1 MKPLLLLLFS
11 LFTLQLTY
19 AQVTLQTLIP
29 PPYSPYLY
37 DYQEQFADRNAI
49 VLTNTT
55 RQPITVMLRGELR
68 GRTNGIRVYTTPSY
82 RPTRPIELPAGQS
95 QRFTLAEGNQD
106 YLDRKNLEVAGV
118 DNATQTQILT
128 TGLLPPGSYDLCVL
142 AYRYDNGQPVGTP
155 FQGCAVLTVT
165 YLEPPR
171 LIQPTCGRDLLI
183 RPNEPNQTLFS
194 WTPPVGNIGGARLT
208 YDFYLVKVPP
218 GQNPNDAINNA
229 IDRRVGNPFIER
241 DLTTTSFN
249 YGVAEPPLSEGQYA
263 WRVVSRDPDGRTV
276 FQNQGRSNYC
286 TFTTRNAATPPVI
299 DRTPALVQ
307 TPAKP
312 RLPTGPM
319 RTMMAVAPG
328 VSPCA
333 DVTAPTD
340 NVPVAGNYQNQTVK
354 IGKFDLTIDDIAAD
368 GGAYSGKGRIRW
380 NGVPVRVS
388 FTTIQVNAAK
398 QVIAGSANGID
409 DAFREPGVDLT
420 SGNLSDLSNL
430 TGPAVQ
436 TYVDHLKNNLYD
448 QAKASVAVPLPL
460 GYDAGSGLIGINYM
474 RFTPTGA
481 DMGLVFNLA
490 MPEANS
496 YLALAGVGI
505 CMDPDRLI
513 PTNALLYLLKDFTV
527 PFTPLTFKAG
537 NLAPANPTGTFAELT
552 AADGLKRI
560 HGELALNLGSNMLQL
575 DDGSGNI
582 LPGDVTATLTT
593 DFTKWADW
601 VADVKLPPAFTL
613 APLAGFTLK
622 GVSVQYDHSDLRNP
636 PAFAPPAEYTGERG
650 LTFQGLYLNDL
661 QVLLPKAFA
670 GQNGNRSGFAAKN
683 CLFASGEFTGR
694 LTPATNPLLDYG
706 VGSMGNWGFSIDDF
720 EILFVQNRFERG
732 SMNGKIQFPIST
744 DYFLYTTTLRDNLKN
759 LQFVVQPKPGGY
771 TIPLWAANMKLEE
784 TSHILVG
791 LQNSNPVMDMQLN
804 GNILINTD
812 NVPTPVTLVL
822 PNLYFEKFTVSN
834 IPKPGAAS
842 GGGVYVNP
850 GSWKLVGGIFRDT
863 PSAAPAPG
871 ARSGGPFAPDAPEP
885 GWAPGN
891 DGGLA
896 GFPIEIAPPKAVANA
911 DGMGVE
917 LGAYVSLGEASAN
930 IMQASGFV
938 QILGKIDLDP
948 IKKRPRPSFSK
959 VKALRFGIK
968 GSFGGGEV
976 SAAIELYD
984 GTDPVYGQ
992 GFRGVGQVKVPALVT
1007 VEATVQFGK
1016 VSGFYYAYA
1025 DASVNLDKG
1034 GIPVAPPTPLVL
1046 SGFKGGFYYNM
1057 APANWVT
1064 PTVITTKTAPLL
1076 PPRGY
1081 TNSGVSYR
1089 PQRGGWGIKAGV
1101 YLALADRHLLTSLVE
1116 VEASFNG
1123 TALSMFSLIGKA
1135 NVLDSDGDLNTP
1147 DNAMVR
1153 ADAIFKHDVA
1163 QKSYVFG
1170 ADVSGKF
1177 LSTTFNIP
1185 IEAYFDPQHWHVK
1198 VGFPENP
1205 RMRATLIDFD
1215 EGPVKA
1221 YLGASAYVAFGNDL
1235 SGIPPLPDSVAAFL
1249 GHSEDPTT
1257 ADAVQQQRQSE
1268 FDAVNSS
1275 GTGNSLGGKFQ
1286 VLLGARLDGRLRVS
1300 VLVLAVHANATV
1312 GFDAAI
1318 SMDQKCGGS
1327 GTAPAGLNGWYGT
1340 AQLYAYLNGGI
1351 DIHVDLFGIADGDF
1365 QLCKLTAGALFQGGV
1380 PNPTWGDG
1388 RVRAKGEVLG
1398 GLVDFDASAHVAF
1411 GEKCQPVYTGDP
1423 LEKLVIIQELRPKTG
1438 ATNVATDQTLSAVFN
1453 VSMNREYTVHLPD
1466 RSTRTYRFR
1475 LGSYSLTY
1483 VDATGKRQTFTG
1495 LASPVW
1501 ANDNQLLLLK
1511 MNSGQLPSRRPHV
1524 FTVTATIEQQQP
1536 NGSFAFLF
1544 DGSKQRTETK
1554 TVSFTTGDQPDEIR
1568 FNDIAYQYPLSG
1580 QLYCLKRQV
1589 PQGLV
1594 AGPLPNEA
1602 LTKPGYRYEAVFVPK
1617 DAGPSLRVP
1626 FTYQT
1631 GNADHPSQVV
1641 FALPPGLQN
1650 EKTYRL
1656 ELHRISPISTMLLS
1670 GNHLASAGVQEGTR
1684 RVLSNQTAIQ
1694 RRTVVRQN
1702 TLAGQIS
1709 GSSAS
1714 FDKVLYSNAF
1724 RTSRYNTFAEKLAA
1738 LQFAPTSYI
1747 GSTSLANYFTF
1758 DLIPAGKVENFE
1770 DTELFGYT
1778 SAKGPVPPMIDPSP
1792 LSPADESYPHENWVY
1807 RNVYQ
1812 PLQILTRYGVRPQ
1825 FTLFSEMN
1833 FRNWLLDYP
1842 LAAMRAKRGGYVL
1855 AFDQRPITSVLN
1867 RNPVMVATVNRVPA
1881 VAPSITSIGKRL
1893 IVPTTPVLVS
1903 ARLLDPFALNSEPTR
1918 GYKFYVQRDRISYF
1932 DWQAVEQFG
1941 TALNRARQQEL
1952 QLEAQLRQKMPMGL
1966 GAKLTFKKFL
1976 KNIDVWTS
1984 SPTLVLSAV
1993 YGRMSDL
2000 PNDLINRYPIPTG
2013 PSFGTGREFV
2023 PRANGSRGAVRLMYT
2038 PYPTAPRW
2046 EGRKEFVF
2054 KTPTSSAIYLK

>member
-1 MKPLLLLLFS
+1 MKPLLLFCALLI
-11 LFTLQLTY
+11 LRPLY
-19 AQVTLQTLIP
+19 AQVTVQTLIP

-49 VLTNTT
+49 VLTNTS
-55 RQPITVMLRGELR
+55 RQAVTLMLRGELT
-68 GRTNGIRVYTTPSY
+68 GRTNGVRVYTSPNY
-82 RPTRPIELPAGQS
+82 RPARPIELQPGQS

-128 TGLLPPGSYDLCVL
+128 TGLLPPGSYDLCLL

-155 FQGCAVLTVT
+155 YRGCTVLNIT

-171 LIQPTCGRDLLI
+171 LVQPTCGRDLLI

-249 YGVAEPPLSEGQYA
+249 YGVAEPPLTEGDYA
-263 WRVVSRDPDGRTV
+263 WRVIARDPDGRTV

-286 TFTTRNAATPPVI
+286 TFTTRNAAAPPVA
-299 DRTPALVQ
+299 PAAAVLAQ
-307 TPAKP
+307 QPAKP
-312 RLPTGPM
+312 KLPTGPM

-328 VSPCA
+328 VSPCV
-333 DVTAPTD
+333 DVTAPAD
-340 NVPVAGNYQNQTVK
+340 NAPVAGNYQNQTVK

-368 GGAYSGKGRIRW
+368 GGGYTGKGRIRW

-388 FTTIQVNAAK
+388 FTTIQINAAK
-398 QVIAGSANGID
+398 QVIAGYANGID
-409 DAFREPGVDLT
+409 DAFREPGVDLA

-430 TGPAVQ
+430 TGPAVK

-448 QAKASVAVPLPL
+448 QGKAAVAVPLPL

-481 DMGLVFNLA
+481 DMGLVFNME

-513 PTNALLYLLKDFTV
+513 PNNALLYLLKDFTV
-527 PFTPLTFKAG
+527 PFTPLTFKTG

-552 AADGLKRI
+552 AAEGLKRI
-560 HGELALNLGSNMLQL
+560 HGELALNLGSSMLQL
-575 DDGSGNI
+575 DDGNGNVV
-582 LPGDVTATLTT
+582 PGDVTATLTT

-622 GVSVQYDHSDLRNP
+622 GVSVQYDHSDLRNSP
-636 PAFAPPAEYTGERG
+636 TFAPPTEYTGERG
-650 LTFQGLYLNDL
+650 PTFQGLYLNEL
-661 QVLLPKAFA
+661 QVLLPKSFA
-670 GQNGNRSGFAAKN
+670 GQNGNRTGFAAKN

-694 LTPATNPLLDYG
+694 LAPTTNPLLDYN

-732 SMNGKIQFPIST
+732 GMNGKIQFPIST
-744 DYFLYTTTLRDNLKN
+744 DYFTYTTTLRDNLKN

-771 TIPLWAANMKLEE
+771 TIPLWAADMSLEE

-791 LQNSNPVMDMQLN
+791 LQNSNPVMDMRLN
-804 GNILINTD
+804 GKIQINTAK
-812 NVPTPVTLVL
+812 VSTAVALAL
-822 PNLYFEKFTVSN
+822 PKLFFENFTVSN
-834 IPKPGAAS
+834 QNSPGAAS

-863 PSAAPAPG
+863 PSDAPVPG

-885 GWAPGN
+885 GWVPGN

-911 DGMGVE
+911 NGMGVE

-930 IMQASGFV
+930 IMQANGFV
-938 QILGKIDLDP
+938 QILGKITLDP
-948 IKKRPRPSFSK
+948 VKKRPTPSFGGIHPT
-959 VKALRFGIK
+959 RFGIK

-976 SAAIELYD
+976 SAAIDLYYD
-984 GTDPVYGQ
+984 DATYGN
-992 GFRGVGQVKVPALVT
+992 GFRGVGQVKIPALAT

-1025 DASVNLDKG
+1025 DASVDLDAG
-1034 GIPVAPPTPLVL
+1034 GIPVAPPTPLLL

-1057 APANWVT
+1057 TPANWVT
-1064 PTVITTKTAPLL
+1064 PTAIANKTAPQK
-1076 PPRGY
+1076 PTPGY

-1101 YLALADRHLLTSLVE
+1101 YLALADKHLLTSLVE

-1123 TALSMFSLIGKA
+1123 TALSKFSLRGKA
-1135 NVLDSDGDLNTP
+1135 NVLDTDGNLNTP

-1153 ADAIFKHDVA
+1153 ADAIFEHDVA

-1170 ADVSGKF
+1170 TDVSGKF
-1177 LSTTFNIP
+1177 LTTTFTIP
-1185 IEAYFDPQHWHVK
+1185 IRAHFDPRHWHVK

-1205 RMRATLIDFD
+1205 RMSATLIDFD
-1215 EGPVKA
+1215 KGPVKA

-1235 SGIPPLPDSVAAFL
+1235 SGIPPLPEDVAKFL
-1249 GHSEDPTT
+1249 VTGENPTT

-1275 GTGNSLGGKFQ
+1275 GTGNPLGGKFQ
-1286 VLLGARLDGRLRVS
+1286 VLLGAELKGSLRVN
-1300 VLVLAVHANATV
+1300 VLVLAVHADAIV

-1318 SMDQKCGGS
+1318 SMDQTCGGS
-1327 GTAPAGLNGWYGT
+1327 GTPPPGLNGWYGT

-1365 QLCKLTAGALFQGGV
+1365 QLCELTAGALFQGGV

-1388 RVRAKGEVLG
+1388 RVRARGSVLG
-1398 GLVDFDASAHVAF
+1398 GLVSFDASAHVAF
-1411 GEKCQPVYTGDP
+1411 GEKCQPVYTGEP
-1423 LEKLVIIQELRPKTG
+1423 LSLTIIQELRPTAG

-1453 VSMNREYTVHLPD
+1453 VSMNQEYTVHLPD
-1466 RSTRTYRFR
+1466 KSTRTYRFR
-1475 LGSYSLTY
+1475 LGAYSLTY
-1483 VDATGKRQTFTG
+1483 KDAGGRTQPFTG

-1501 ANDNQLLLLK
+1501 ANNNQLLLLK
-1511 MNSGQLPSRRPHV
+1511 MNSGQLPSRRPHT
-1524 FTVTATIEQQQP
+1524 FSVTATIEQQQP
-1536 NGSFAFLF
+1536 NGSFVYLF
-1544 DGSKQRTETK
+1544 NGANQRVETK

-1568 FNDIAYQYPLSG
+1568 FENIAYQYPLSG

-1617 DAGPSLRVP
+1617 EPGASLRVP

-1641 FALPPGLQN
+1641 FALPLGLQN

-1670 GNHLASAGVQEGTR
+1670 GNRSSSAGVQEGIR
-1684 RVLSNQTAIQ
+1684 QAVSNSSGIQ
-1694 RRTVVRQN
+1694 GRAVIRQN
-1702 TLAGQIS
+1702 TLVGQVG
-1709 GSSAS
+1709 GSNIS
-1714 FDKVLYSNAF
+1714 FDKTLYSTAF

-1747 GSTSLANYFTF
+1747 GSTSFANYFTF

-1770 DTELFGYT
+1770 DTELFGYN
-1778 SAKGPVPPMIDPSP
+1778 SALRFVPPMIDPSP
-1792 LSPADESYPHENWVY
+1792 LSPADESYPHESWVY

-1812 PLQILTRYGVRPQ
+1812 PLQVLTRYSVRPQ

-1833 FRNWLLDYP
+1833 SRNWLLDYP
-1842 LAAMRAKRGGYVL
+1842 MAAMRSKRGAYVL
-1855 AFDQRPITSVLN
+1855 SFGQRPITSVLG
-1867 RNPVMVATVNRVPA
+1867 RE
-1881 VAPSITSIGKRL
+1881 
-1893 IVPTTPVLVS
+1893 PVLV
-1903 ARLLDPFALNSEPTR
+1903 ATGKGAVAAAPITPTGERLIRPTTAVLNLFVLNPEPTR

-1941 TALNRARQQEL
+1941 TALYRALQQEL
-1952 QLEAQLRQKMPMGL
+1952 KLEDQLRQAMPKGTGYRL
-1966 GAKLTFKKFL
+1966 SFKKFL

-1993 YGRMSDL
+1993 YGRMNDL
-2000 PNDLINRYPIPTG
+2000 PNDLINRYPVPTG
-2013 PSFGTGREFV
+2013 PSFGTGRDFV

-2038 PYPTAPRW
+2038 PYPTAARW

>member
-19 AQVTLQTLIP
+19 AQVTVQTLIP

-82 RPTRPIELPAGQS
+82 RPARPIELPAGQS

-171 LIQPTCGRDLLI
+171 LIQPTCARDLLI

-249 YGVAEPPLSEGQYA
+249 YGVAEPPLTEGDYA
-263 WRVVSRDPDGRTV
+263 WRVIAHDPDGRTV

-312 RLPTGPM
+312 KLPTGPM

-328 VSPCA
+328 VSPCT
-333 DVTAPTD
+333 DVTAPAD

-368 GGAYSGKGRIRW
+368 GGGYTGKGRIRW

-481 DMGLVFNLA
+481 DMGLVFNLE

-513 PTNALLYLLKDFTV
+513 PNNALLYLLKDFTV
-527 PFTPLTFKAG
+527 PLTPLTFKAG

-552 AADGLKRI
+552 AIDGLKRI
-560 HGELALNLGSNMLQL
+560 HGELALNLGSSMLQL
-575 DDGSGNI
+575 DDGNGNV

-661 QVLLPKAFA
+661 QVLLPKTFA

-694 LTPATNPLLDYG
+694 LAPATNPLLDYN

-744 DYFLYTTTLRDNLKN
+744 DYFTYTTTLRDNLKN
-759 LQFVVQPKPGGY
+759 LQFVVQPKQGGY

-804 GNILINTD
+804 GNILINTN

-834 IPKPGAAS
+834 IAKPGAAS

-938 QILGKIDLDP
+938 QILGKITLDG
-948 IKKRPRPSFSK
+948 KRPKPAFGG
-959 VKALRFGIK
+959 VYPTRFGIK

-976 SAAIELYD
+976 SAAIDLYHD
-984 GTDPVYGQ
+984 DATYGN

-1064 PTVITTKTAPLL
+1064 PTIISTRTATLNA
-1076 PPRGY
+1076 PPG
-1081 TNSGVSYR
+1081 TSNSGVSYR

-1153 ADAIFKHDVA
+1153 ADAMFKHDVA

-1205 RMRATLIDFD
+1205 RMRATLLDVNTSPLTAKLTAD
-1215 EGPVKA
+1215 
-1221 YLGASAYVAFGNDL
+1221 AYVAFGNDL
-1235 SGIPPLPDSVAAFL
+1235 SGLPALPGDLEKFL
-1249 GHSEDPTT
+1249 ATAEDPLT
-1257 ADAVQQQRQSE
+1257 ADAIQQQRQSE
-1268 FDAVNSS
+1268 FETVNAS
-1275 GTGNSLGGKFQ
+1275 GQSNVPGAAKFR
-1286 VLLGARLDGRLRVS
+1286 VLLGARLDGNLRVN
-1300 VLVLAVHANATV
+1300 VLVLAVRASAIA

-1318 SMDQKCGGS
+1318 SMDQTCGGS
-1327 GTAPAGLNGWYGT
+1327 GLPPAGLNGWYGT
-1340 AQLYAYLNGGI
+1340 AQLYAYLSGSI

-1365 QLCKLTAGALFQGGV
+1365 QLCKLSAGALFQGGV

-1411 GEKCQPVYTGDP
+1411 GDKCQPVYTGDP
-1423 LEKLVIIQELRPKTG
+1423 LSLTIIQELRPTAG

-1453 VSMNREYTVHLPD
+1453 VSMNQEYTVHLPD
-1466 RSTRTYRFR
+1466 KSTRTYRFG

-1483 VDATGKRQTFTG
+1483 VDAAGKRQPFYG
-1495 LASPVW
+1495 LAAPVW
-1501 ANDNQLLLLK
+1501 ANSSQLLLLK
-1511 MNSGQLPSRRPHV
+1511 MNSGQLPSRRPHT
-1524 FTVTATIEQQQP
+1524 FSVTATIDQQQP
-1536 NGSFAFLF
+1536 NGSFAPVT
-1544 DGSKQRTETK
+1544 DGAGNRRTETK

-1568 FNDIAYQYPLSG
+1568 FQDIAYQYPLNG
-1580 QLYCLKRQV
+1580 QLYCLKGPFLR
-1589 PQGLV
+1589 GLV

-1617 DAGPSLRVP
+1617 EGGTSLRVP
-1626 FTYQT
+1626 FSYQA
-1631 GNADHPSQVV
+1631 GNERYPSRVV
-1641 FALPPGLQN
+1641 FALPAGLQN
-1650 EKTYRL
+1650 DKTYRL
-1656 ELHRISPISTMLLS
+1656 EFHRISPISTMLLTRMAS
-1670 GNHLASAGVQEGTR
+1670 SAGILAGTR
-1684 RVLSNQTAIQ
+1684 HAVSNQNAIQ
-1694 RRTVVRQN
+1694 GRAVVRQN
-1702 TLAGQIS
+1702 TMVGQLS
-1709 GSSAS
+1709 GNSLTA
-1714 FDKVLYSNAF
+1714 DKILYAF
-1724 RTSRYNTFAEKLAA
+1724 PFRLSHYNTFVEKMAA
-1738 LQFAPTSYI
+1738 FQFAPTAYATNAGSIYAGSY
-1747 GSTSLANYFTF
+1747 LTF
-1758 DLIPAGKVENFE
+1758 DLTPNGRVENFE
-1770 DTELFGYT
+1770 DSELTGYR
-1778 SAKGPVPPMIDPSP
+1778 SAKGWVPAMLNPQPLPP
-1792 LSPADESYPHENWVY
+1792 LSNEYPHEAWVA
-1807 RNVYQ
+1807 RNVYE
-1812 PLQILTRYGVRPQ
+1812 PLFKFVIGGVSRT
-1825 FTLFSEMN
+1825 F
-1833 FRNWLLDYP
+1833 NWLPEREYGGWLTSYP
-1842 LAAMRAKRGGYVL
+1842 AVAVQAQRGQYVL
-1855 AFDQRPITSVLN
+1855 PFAQRPITSVLG
-1867 RNPVMVATVNRVPA
+1867 RNPILVANAKTTIQA
-1881 VAPSITSIGKRL
+1881 VTALPSIGKRL
-1893 IVPTTPVLVS
+1893 IIPTASVFVS
-1903 ARLLDPFALNSEPTR
+1903 ARLLDPFALNAEPTR
-1918 GYKFYVQRDRISYF
+1918 GYKFFVQRDRISFY
-1932 DWQAVEQFG
+1932 DWQAVDQFG
-1941 TALNRARQQEL
+1941 TLLYTARSHELDMREAL
-1952 QLEAQLRQKMPMGL
+1952 QK
-1966 GAKLTFKKFL
+1966 KLPFTIKFKKLL
-1976 KNIDVWTS
+1976 KDIDVWAN
-1984 SPTLVLSAV
+1984 SPTLTLEAR
-1993 YGRMSDL
+1993 YDHLRDM
-2000 PNDLINRYPIPTG
+2000 PNDLINNYPVPTG
-2013 PSFGTGREFV
+2013 LSFGTGRDFV
-2023 PRANGSRGAVRLMYT
+2023 PRAGGSTGAVVLNYT
-2038 PYPTAPRW
+2038 PYPGAPY
-2046 EGRKEFVF
+2046 EYSRKPFTF
-2054 KTPTSSAIYLK
+2054 KAASPSSIYLK